1 MIQDSKNSEDVL
13 RSIMILRGSFSAAS
27 SFYNFSKI
35 LDWFTSTHMHMLMK
49 ISITLIQNNIDQ
61 NNNEILPEIDLKVNN
76 ALLGLM
82 NELLDNSTGRLRFDT
97 WNINGLVLWK
107 EF

>member
-1 MIQDSKNSEDVL
+1 
-13 RSIMILRGSFSAAS
+13 MILRGSFSAAI
-27 SFYNFSKI
+27 SFLNFTRL
-35 LDWFTSTHMHMLMK
+35 LDWFTPSHMPMLMK
-49 ISITLIQNNIDQ
+49 ISLTLIQNNIDL
-61 NNNEILPEIDLKVNN
+61 NNYQTLPEIDLKVNN

-82 NELLDNSTGRLRFDT
+82 NDLLDNSTGRLRFDT

>member
-1 MIQDSKNSEDVL
+1 
-13 RSIMILRGSFSAAS
+13 
-27 SFYNFSKI
+27 
-35 LDWFTSTHMHMLMK
+35 MHMLMK

>member
-1 MIQDSKNSEDVL
+1 
-13 RSIMILRGSFSAAS
+13 
-27 SFYNFSKI
+27 
-35 LDWFTSTHMHMLMK
+35 MK
-49 ISITLIQNNIDQ
+49 ISITLIQNNIEQ

>member
-1 MIQDSKNSEDVL
+1 
-13 RSIMILRGSFSAAS
+13 
-27 SFYNFSKI
+27 
-35 LDWFTSTHMHMLMK
+35 MK

-61 NNNEILPEIDLKVNN
+61 NNNEILPEIDLNVNN

-82 NELLDNSTGRLRFDT
+82 NDLLDNSTGRLRFDT